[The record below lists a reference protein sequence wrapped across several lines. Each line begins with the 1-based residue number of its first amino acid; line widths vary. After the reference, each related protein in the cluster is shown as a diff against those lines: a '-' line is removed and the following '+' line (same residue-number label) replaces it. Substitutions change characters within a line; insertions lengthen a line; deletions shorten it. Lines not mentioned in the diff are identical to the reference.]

1 MLEGLGLDGKW
12 WFATNVSK
20 PSVTI
25 SSTEH
30 KLVNYTFKYPTT
42 GVWNDITISIID
54 PGDVTRKLYDSLKKF
69 GYHPADT
76 LFGRNNPSKDGISK
90 GNFSDVIDSGAFVID
105 QLDSSG
111 KIIER
116 WKLRGAFI
124 TDIKFGDLD
133 YSSDNFVKL
142 DLTVK
147 YDWATLDDG
156 DGLNDIEGANAPSN
170 SNLQSTL
177 GSTVSAQND

>member
-1 MLEGLGLDGKW
+1 MIEGLGLGKW

-25 SSTEH
+25 SSSEH

-54 PGDVTRKLYDSLKKF
+54 PGTMTRQLYDSLKQF

-76 LFGRNNPSKDGISK
+76 LFDTSHVTRDGISK
-90 GNFSDVIDSGAFVID
+90 GNFGDALDSGTFVID
-105 QLDSSG
+105 QLDSNG

-116 WKLRGAFI
+116 WSLRGAFI

-142 DLTVK
+142 DLTIK

-156 DGLNDIEGANAPSN
+156 DGLNDLPNANAPN
-170 SNLQSTL
+170 TANLAPAA
-177 GSTVSAQND
+177 STVSAQND